1 MSKDKIPQEIK
12 KIIMER
18 EETVSQNSKYFL
30 QDKNSIKE
38 EIYKNIP
45 EKYKKMIQSRD
56 YYEFKEKDFEYK
68 EILHGNNNMM
78 LYKAK
83 LNSANLIGLEIVIK
97 EFTKVNKKFANELK
111 TFIKIT
117 YHPNIIWFY
126 GFLSDKPK
134 CLVFEY
140 TNQGDLRGYL
150 SKKFAGLTWDKKIKL
165 CKDISLGLL
174 FLYENSIV
182 HKDLWDKNI
191 LIAEGVAKICDFGFT
206 KIENS
211 GDNSNSILFNNYQ

>member
-18 EETVSQNSKYFL
+18 EET
-30 QDKNSIKE
+30 
-38 EIYKNIP
+38 
-45 EKYKKMIQSRD
+45 
-56 YYEFKEKDFEYK
+56 EKDFEYK
-68 EILHGNNNMM
+68 EILHGNNNLM

-83 LNSANLIGLEIVIK
+83 LNSADLMGLEIVIK
-97 EFTKVNKKFANELK
+97 EFTKVNKEFANELK

-117 YHPNIIWFY
+117 YHPNIIQFY

-140 TNQGDLRGYL
+140 ANQEDLRGYL
-150 SKKFAGLTWDKKIKL
+150 SKKFAELTWEKKIKL

-174 FLYENSIV
+174 FLHENSIV

-206 KIENS
+206 KIEDS
-211 GDNSNSILFNNYQ
+211 GDDSNSISFNNYQRHFSFIFLTIFLIP